1 MGIIVACVFLVQMLL
16 TFASAFMSVV
26 MTKRM
31 HEKGAPV

>member
-16 TFASAFMSVV
+16 TFFSAFMSVL

-31 HEKGAPV
+31 QEKGMPV